1 LQYAEFLDWLAYRRM
16 RGSFHIG
23 TRLESGFALIAYMIS
38 RVSGGT
44 AEPRDFMPHADA
56 PEASL
61 SDVMNILSGRR
72 E

>member
-1 LQYAEFLDWLAYRRM
+1 M

-23 TRLESGFALIAYMIS
+23 TRLESGFALLAYMVS

-44 AEPRDFMPHADA
+44 AEPRDFMPHADT